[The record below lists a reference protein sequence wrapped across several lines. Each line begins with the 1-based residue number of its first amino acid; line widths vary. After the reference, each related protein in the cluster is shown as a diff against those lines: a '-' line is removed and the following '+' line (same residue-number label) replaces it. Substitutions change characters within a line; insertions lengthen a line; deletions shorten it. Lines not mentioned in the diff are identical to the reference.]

1 MPKFADVRVLGVLAK
16 GEFSLYA
23 RLDSAQSSL
32 HVRSVPEKAMTTPPD
47 DKLVSIVGE
56 SYFQPI
62 AILLNE
68 LISLPEPATNDV
80 KTSYYENGFACAV
93 CLLAVVCFESY
104 TMRLRFFNRSAPAA
118 EKRHCLDFLRELY
131 PQFNEEWLSDHAEN
145 DPESPNI
152 EQMTEAFVL
161 RDIIA
166 HNHLWEIGFSW
177 GELSEPMTLQS
188 AVKDAVSGDN
198 KYALHVDAQTRKTK
212 ILHLNAVPL
221 KIDRSDVSKVL
232 KVVWNA
238 LLFLESQDP
247 GQCPVSHVTVRYGGE
262 FRRFGEVVRLFANGR
277 INKAE

>member
-1 MPKFADVRVLGVLAK
+1 MI
-16 GEFSLYA
+16 
-23 RLDSAQSSL
+23 
-32 HVRSVPEKAMTTPPD
+32 TPPD

-68 LISLPEPATNDV
+68 LISLPEPAANDV

-104 TMRLRFFNRSAPAA
+104 TMRLRFFNRSARAA
-118 EKRHCLDFLRELY
+118 AKRCLDFLRDLY
-131 PQFNEEWLSDHAEN
+131 PQF
-145 DPESPNI
+145 PNI
-152 EQMTEAFVL
+152 EQVTEVFVL

-177 GELSEPMTLQS
+177 GELGEPMTLQS
-188 AVKDAVSGDN
+188 AVKDAISGDN
-198 KYALHVDAQTRKTK
+198 KYALHVDAQTHKTN

-238 LLFLESQDP
+238 LLFLESQDR
-247 GQCPVSHVTVRYGGE
+247 GQCPVSHVTVVYGGK
-262 FRRFGEVVRLFANGR
+262 FRRFREVVEALLPT
-277 INKAE
+277 

>member
-1 MPKFADVRVLGVLAK
+1 MPM
-16 GEFSLYA
+16 S
-23 RLDSAQSSL
+23 
-32 HVRSVPEKAMTTPPD
+32 TPPD

-62 AILLNE
+62 ATLLNE
-68 LISLPEPATNDV
+68 LVSRPAPQASDV
-80 KTSYYENGFACAV
+80 KTSSPENGFACAV

-104 TMRLRFFNRSAPAA
+104 TMRSRFINRSAPAA
-118 EKRHCLDFLRELY
+118 AKRNCLDFLRDLY
-131 PQFNEEWLSDHAEN
+131 PQF
-145 DPESPNI
+145 PNI
-152 EQMTEAFVL
+152 EQVTEVFVL

-188 AVKDAVSGDN
+188 ASKDAISGDN

-212 ILHLNAVPL
+212 ILQLNAVPL

-238 LLFLESQDP
+238 LLFLESQDR
-247 GQCPVSHVTVRYGGE
+247 GQCYVSHVTVVYGGK
-262 FRRFGEVVRLFANGR
+262 FRRFREVVRLFADGR
-277 INKAE
+277 IAG